1 MQLPG
6 LGHEDQVPGTAC
18 HRWRGS
24 HPREE
29 TYYFCGMLA
38 VKGQLLLGLVT
49 LQNTASTRFCNMYC
63 NHFHSSPQ
71 RDLVEQYDGDNE
83 DDPLFTAL

>member
-1 MQLPG
+1 M
-6 LGHEDQVPGTAC
+6 ERVPPQGGNILLLWNA
-18 HRWRGS
+18 GQ
-24 HPREE
+24 
-29 TYYFCGMLA
+29 LA